1 MARRESPD
9 GSSQL
14 HSSPA
19 LQGPTQAGD
28 GAALE
33 LLTARYLPRL
43 QPCASARSPRR
54 ARDMADTQGHVQET
68 LFQTFKR
75 IEKFHP
81 RGRRVLQAYLRQAI
95 VNRIRELLDKPSV
108 DAARTAAERAIIRLA
123 EQMGK
128 TRS

>member
-1 MARRESPD
+1 MGRRESPD

-19 LQGPTQAGD
+19 LLGPTQARD

-33 LLTARYLPRL
+33 LLTARHRLRL
-43 QPCASARSPRR
+43 QSARSPRR
-54 ARDMADTQGHVQET
+54 ARDMADTQCHVQET

-81 RGRRVLQAYLRQAI
+81 RGERALQAYLRQAI